1 MLEVADLSVSYGAI
15 KAVRGV
21 TFRVEEGEAVA
32 ILGPNGAGK
41 STILR
46 TISGLLRAKSGS
58 IRFRDSELTQRR
70 PPQIAA
76 LGIAHVP
83 EGRGILADMT
93 VEENLLLGAVNERD
107 GRVVQRRLTSMLER
121 FPLIRDRR
129 EALGGTLSGGEQQVL
144 AIARGLMA
152 DPRLLLL
159 DEPSMGLAPL
169 LVGQIFGL
177 IDEIKRKGL
186 SILLVEQNAFQ
197 ALRVADRAYVL
208 ERGSLV
214 LEGAAA
220 DLLRDERV
228 RASYLGVAV
237 RRDAESV

>member
-1 MLEVADLSVSYGAI
+1 MLDVADLSVSYGPI
-15 KAVRGV
+15 NAVKGV

-46 TISGLLRAKSGS
+46 TISGLLRATSGS
-58 IRFRDSELTQRR
+58 IQFGGRELTERR
-70 PPQIAA
+70 PPQIVA

-107 GRVVQRRLTSMLER
+107 GRALERRLTSMLER

-129 EALGGTLSGGEQQVL
+129 RALGGTLSGGEQQIL

-159 DEPSMGLAPL
+159 DEPSMGLAPI
-169 LVGQIFGL
+169 LVGQIFEL
-177 IDEIKRKGL
+177 INEIKRKGL
-186 SILLVEQNAFQ
+186 TILLVEQNAFQ

-220 DLLRDERV
+220 ELLRDERV
-228 RASYLGVAV
+228 RASYLGAV
-237 RRDAESV
+237 RRTPDGF

>member
-1 MLEVADLSVSYGAI
+1 MLEVAGLSVSYGPI
-15 KAVRGV
+15 NAVQDV
-21 TFRVEEGEAVA
+21 TFRVEQGEAVA

-41 STILR
+41 TTILR
-46 TISGLLRAKSGS
+46 TISGLLRARSGS
-58 IRFRDSELTQRR
+58 IRFRDSELIQQR
-70 PPQIAA
+70 PPQIAV

-107 GRVVQRRLTSMLER
+107 GRVVKQRLVSMLER
-121 FPLIRDRR
+121 FPLIRERR
-129 EALGGTLSGGEQQVL
+129 RALGGTLSGGEQQIL

-152 DPRLLLL
+152 NPQLLLL
-159 DEPSMGLAPL
+159 DEPSTGLAPI
-169 LVGQIFGL
+169 LVAHIFGL

-214 LEGAAA
+214 LEGEAA

-228 RASYLGVAV
+228 RASYLGAAV
-237 RRDAESV
+237 RRDPEGV

>member
-1 MLEVADLSVSYGAI
+1 MLEVTNLSVSYGPI
-15 KAVRGV
+15 NAVKGV
-21 TFRVEEGEAVA
+21 NFRVAEGEAVA

-46 TISGLLRAKSGS
+46 TISGLLGAKSGS
-58 IRFRDSELTQRR
+58 IRFRDSELTERR

-83 EGRGILADMT
+83 EGRGILAEMT

-107 GRVVQRRLTSMLER
+107 RRVVERRLASMLEH
-121 FPLIRDRR
+121 FPLIRERR
-129 EALGGTLSGGEQQVL
+129 RALGGTLSGGEQQIL

-152 DPRLLLL
+152 NPQLLLL
-159 DEPSMGLAPL
+159 DEPSMGLAPI
-169 LVGQIFGL
+169 LVGEVFGL
-177 IDEIKRKGL
+177 IEEIKRKGL

-237 RRDAESV
+237 RGDPKRI